1 MVKRIRE
8 CRGCGGNVIEW
19 EDARYGLYSQC
30 LQCGH
35 EAKQANPREVLTRT
49 VNRGRAL
56 PGLSPIRTGR
66 GQAWQPF

>member
-8 CRGCGGNVIEW
+8 CRGCGGNVIER
-19 EDARYGLYSQC
+19 EDPRYGLYLQC

-56 PGLSPIRTGR
+56 PGLSPIRIGR
-66 GQAWQPF
+66 GQAWRPF